1 VIPAAGP
8 GVNPPVVVGVDVS
21 SVERVRAL
29 LQRHPEFAVKYFTA
43 EEVEYCWGRPERLT
57 ARWAAKEA
65 VRKVFGTMGWP
76 LPLYSRIAVVRRLG
90 GAPEV
95 LVDEELVDG
104 LAISLTHD
112 AGLGIAVAALS
123 PLGRQS
129 RWMWS
134 RLPEDLQLPSRA
146 SSSHKGTFGTVLVV
160 AGSPAFPG
168 AAVLCSLGALRG
180 GAGKVKALVAGPES
194 GSLPPEVI
202 RVPVAASGSAL
213 GPESLDQAQSALK
226 SAQAV
231 VCGPGLG
238 QDESVAGLL
247 EGLFAAAGGAR
258 WGLVL
263 DADALNVCSASPQL
277 RRKIPGGSVLTPHP
291 LEAARLAGVELSQI
305 ECDRGGWAV
314 RMAKELGVVLVL
326 KGAGTVVA
334 APDGRTWTDD
344 HHTSVLAT
352 GGTGDVLAGLIGSLL
367 AQGLEPYQ
375 AARTGVFL
383 HGEAGT
389 RLGFLRGRAGILASE
404 VPGALV
410 EVQEAARRQQE
421 VVVATAKRG

>member
-1 VIPAAGP
+1 MTPAAGS
-8 GVNPPVVVGVDVS
+8 GVNPPLAVGVDVS

-29 LQRHPEFAVKYFTA
+29 LRRHPEFAVKYFTA
-43 EEVEYCWGRPERLT
+43 GEVEYCRGRPERLA

-65 VRKVFGTMGWP
+65 VRKVFGSMGWP
-76 LPLYSRIAVVRRLG
+76 IPLYSRIAVVRLPG
-90 GAPEV
+90 GAPRA
-95 LVDEELVDG
+95 LVGGEPVEG
-104 LAISLTHD
+104 LAIALTHD

-123 PLGRQS
+123 GRGPQS
-129 RWMWS
+129 RWLWG
-134 RLPEDLQLPSRA
+134 RLPEDLELPSRP
-146 SSSHKGTFGTVLVV
+146 SDGHKGTFGTVVVV

-180 GAGKVKALVAGPES
+180 GAGKVKALVAGPET

-213 GPESLDQAQSALK
+213 GPEALGQAQLALR

-238 QDESVAGLL
+238 QDGPVAGLL
-247 EGLFAAAGGAR
+247 EGLFAAAGAAA
-258 WGLVL
+258 WSLVL
-263 DADALNVCSASPQL
+263 DADALNVCSASPEV
-277 RRKIPGGSVLTPHP
+277 RRRIPRGSVLTPHP
-291 LEAARLAGVELSQI
+291 LEAARLAGMELS
-305 ECDRGGWAV
+305 EVESDRQGFSA
-314 RMAKELGVVLVL
+314 RMAEQMGVVLVL

-404 VPGALV
+404 VAGALV
-410 EVQEAARRQQE
+410 EVQEAVRRQQE
-421 VVVATAKRG
+421 ATTARAERP